1 MLNESFAM
9 VYLAD
14 LDRPGRARMTQT
26 VVLALG
32 GNALSQAGQS
42 GTYEEQAA
50 NAAAMAA
57 AICGLLDAGRGVVIV
72 HGNGPQVGAL
82 ALQQEEGVALVPPQ
96 PLFALGAMTQ
106 GQLGSLLGLALRNA
120 CGERAARV
128 VSLTTHVLVDP
139 ADPGFAHPTKPIGPF
154 FPPEQARAL
163 AASRGWVVG
172 EDAGRGWRR
181 MVASPEPLAIV
192 EADAIRS
199 LAAAGF
205 LVVAAGGG
213 GVPVTRADGG
223 IHGVDAVVDK
233 DLAAALLA
241 AATGADA
248 LVLVTGVDQVALDF
262 GTDRERPVDA
272 MTADE
277 AERHLLAGQFPPGSM
292 GPKIAAAVRFLRAGG
307 KLAVITSPPH
317 LVAALDGRHGT
328 RIVPAR
334 TRAEARR

>member
-1 MLNESFAM
+1 
-9 VYLAD
+9 
-14 LDRPGRARMTQT
+14 MTQT

-32 GNALSQAGQS
+32 GNALSRAGQS
-42 GTYEEQAA
+42 GTHEEQDA

-57 AICGLLDAGRGVVIV
+57 AICGLLDARRGVVIV

-82 ALQQEEGVALVPPQ
+82 ALQQEEGAALVPQQ
-96 PLFALGAMTQ
+96 PLFVLGAMTQ
-106 GQLGSLLGLALRNA
+106 GQLGSLLGLALRNG
-120 CGERAARV
+120 CGERASKV
-128 VSLTTHVLVDP
+128 VSLVTHVLVDP
-139 ADPGFAHPTKPIGPF
+139 DDPGFAHPTKPIGPF
-154 FPPEQARAL
+154 FPRERARAL
-163 AASRGWVVG
+163 AAGRGWVVG

-181 MVASPEPLAIV
+181 MVASPEPLAII

-205 LVVAAGGG
+205 LVVAGGGG
-213 GVPVTRADGG
+213 GVPVTLVDGG
-223 IHGVDAVVDK
+223 LHGVDAVIDK

-248 LVLVTGVDQVALDF
+248 LVLVTGVDHVALDF

-272 MTADE
+272 MTAEE
-277 AERHLLAGQFPPGSM
+277 AERHLLAGQFAPGSM

-317 LVAALDGRHGT
+317 LAAALDGRHGT

-334 TRAEARR
+334 TRAEVRR

>member
-1 MLNESFAM
+1 MK
-9 VYLAD
+9 
-14 LDRPGRARMTQT
+14 QT
-26 VVLALG
+26 VVVALG
-32 GNALSQAGQS
+32 GNALSRAGQS
-42 GTYEEQAA
+42 GTHEEQQA

-57 AICGLLDAGRGVVIV
+57 AVGTLLDGGRGVVIV

-82 ALQQEEGVALVPPQ
+82 ALQQEQGAGLVPPQ

-106 GQLGSLLGLALRNA
+106 GQLGSLLALALRSE
-120 CGERAARV
+120 CGERAAGV
-128 VSLTTHVLVDP
+128 VSLVTHVLVDP
-139 ADPGFAHPTKPIGPF
+139 ADPAFARPTKPIGPF
-154 FPPEQARAL
+154 FPPGQARAL
-163 AASRGWVVG
+163 AARHGWVVG

-181 MVASPEPLAIV
+181 MVASPEPLTIV

-213 GVPVTRADGG
+213 GIPVDRVDGRLR
-223 IHGVDAVVDK
+223 GVDAVVDK
-233 DLAAALLA
+233 DLAAARLA

-248 LVLVTGVDQVALDF
+248 MLLVTGVDHVALDF
-262 GTDRERPVDA
+262 GTASERPVDT

-292 GPKIAAAVRFLRAGG
+292 GPKVAAAVRFLRAGG
-307 KLAVITSPPH
+307 RQAVITSPPH
-317 LVAALDGRHGT
+317 LAAALAGQHGT
-328 RIVPAR
+328 RIVPVR